1 MLYNIEIDS
10 INAQGCF
17 SVCINKDGIN
27 HRCAFAPGDWSQLI
41 NFVES
46 NGCDFEAI
54 ANEVNLIWTK
64 EKIESRKWFNI
75 ETEAWDIN
83 EQLGQE
89 KADQARLEIQY
100 AEEQAWIENTVRTI
114 LATDVV

>member
-1 MLYNIEIDS
+1 MLYGIDS

-17 SVCINKDGIN
+17 SVYIDKDGVK
-27 HRCAFAPGDWSQLI
+27 HRCAFAPGDWGQLI

-46 NGCDFEAI
+46 NGRDFEDI

-83 EQLGQE
+83 EQLDQE
-89 KADQARLEIQY
+89 KADQARLEVQY
-100 AEEQAWIENTVRTI
+100 AEEQAWIENTVRD
-114 LATDVV
+114 LFR